1 MHTEA
6 RACEIRSAVNE
17 EPLPSRVPLLLA
29 GTFRPRPQTAALH
42 EELCDERFADA
53 REAVLLAPIG
63 DWQDA
68 AALKYIVSGA
78 LPQLR
83 ARFAPA

>member
-6 RACEIRSAVNE
+6 RAGEIRSAVHE

-29 GTFRPRPQTAALH
+29 QTFRPPPPIAALH
-42 EELCDERFADA
+42 EELCDERLEDA
-53 REAVLLAPIG
+53 HEAVLLAPIG

-68 AALKYIVSGA
+68 AALKDIVSGV

-83 ARFAPA
+83 ARFAPT

>member
-6 RACEIRSAVNE
+6 RAGEIRSAVHE

-29 GTFRPRPQTAALH
+29 QTFRPPPPIAALH

-53 REAVLLAPIG
+53 HEAVLLAPIG

-68 AALKYIVSGA
+68 AALKDIVSGV

-83 ARFAPA
+83 ARFAPT

>member
-6 RACEIRSAVNE
+6 RAGELCSALHE
-17 EPLPSRVPLLLA
+17 ELILDRVPLLLA
-29 GTFRPRPQTAALH
+29 PAFSLFAPTAAPH
-42 EELCDERFADA
+42 EAVCDKRFANA
-53 REAVLLAPIG
+53 HAAALFAPIG

-68 AALKYIVSGA
+68 AALKDIVSGV

-83 ARFAPA
+83 ARFAPT